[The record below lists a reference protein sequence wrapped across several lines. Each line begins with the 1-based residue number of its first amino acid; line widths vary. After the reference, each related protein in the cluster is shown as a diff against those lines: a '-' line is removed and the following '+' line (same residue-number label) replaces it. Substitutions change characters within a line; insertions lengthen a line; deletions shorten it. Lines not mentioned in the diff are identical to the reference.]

1 MKSYRHT
8 PTLLVSALMLAFAS
22 ASFAADPPKSTT
34 TTTTTTTSTTTNAE
48 QTRLVTNFTTLAGST
63 ANAEALITGL
73 RNGTSI
79 TLAAPTTTTTTTG
92 GTTTG
97 GTTTGTTATAT
108 STTFTP
114 ATGKLGNGEVNIALS
129 LAKAELLK
137 LGITNPT
144 AAQLQTVL
152 NGGTITTTSAT
163 GTTTTS
169 TSTSTK
175 LAGIL
180 TMRADKMGW
189 GQIANSLGIKLGD
202 VMRNDKANNVAKDGS
217 KDDAHVAKADKVNR
231 PDKAERP
238 DKVER
243 PEKVERLDRPQR
255 PERAGK

>member
-34 TTTTTTTSTTTNAE
+34 TTTTTTSTTTNAE
-48 QTRLVTNFTTLAGST
+48 QTRLVTNFTALAGST

-79 TLAAPTTTTTTTG
+79 TLAAPTTTT
-92 GTTTG
+92 TTTG

-217 KDDAHVAKADKVNR
+217 KDDAHVAKADKANR